1 MKMETNCMSKPLPYS
16 RLKGLNQFGIPAK
29 FLVLA
34 GMILFMLISE
44 IAVGWPVFSSQ
55 CNRFHM

>member
-1 MKMETNCMSKPLPYS
+1 MEPNCISKALPHN
-16 RLKGLNQFGIPAK
+16 RVQGLNQFGIPAK

-34 GMILFMLISE
+34 GMILFMLISA
-44 IAVGWPVFSSQ
+44 IAVRWPVFSSQ